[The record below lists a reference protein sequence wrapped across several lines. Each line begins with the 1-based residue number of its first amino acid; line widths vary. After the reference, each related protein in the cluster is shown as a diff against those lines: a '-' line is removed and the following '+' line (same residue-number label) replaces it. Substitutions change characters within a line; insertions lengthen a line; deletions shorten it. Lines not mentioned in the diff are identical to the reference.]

1 MARQEALIWERVLQ
15 FWAVL
20 FCLTMLRY
28 SRLVAGIVPPAASVA
43 EPYIVTG
50 ATWLVAGFLS
60 MAFLCRMCCCGEVE
74 DLDRRQINRRIA
86 ASVPLGVVS
95 LVHSLYQLNH
105 REL

>member
-28 SRLVAGIVPPAASVA
+28 SGLIAGIVPPPSSPA

-50 ATWLVAGFLS
+50 ATWLIAGFLS

-74 DLDRRQINRRIA
+74 DLDREQVNRRIA
-86 ASVPLGVVS
+86 ASIPLGVVS
-95 LVHSLYQLNH
+95 LVHSLYQLDQRN
-105 REL
+105 L